1 MLGNKVKK
9 ARLGH
14 VMEDI
19 ECQAEE
25 VKHDV
30 INTTLH
36 EKKNLQISQVSVCKM
51 SLISSTVLYYGTY
64 LVTVGM
70 SGVSVGRESPG
81 PLSQSVVHW
90 ESGALGLNFLFG
102 INLLLDMVKS
112 LYDSNPPPCSHL

>member
-36 EKKNLQISQVSVCKM
+36 EKKNLEISQVSV
-51 SLISSTVLYYGTY
+51 
-64 LVTVGM
+64 
-70 SGVSVGRESPG
+70 
-81 PLSQSVVHW
+81 
-90 ESGALGLNFLFG
+90 
-102 INLLLDMVKS
+102 
-112 LYDSNPPPCSHL
+112 